1 MSTEFVNEHIRSLER
16 PDGARIAYG
25 IIRADGPRPLLALA
39 HGMGSNMTRWSG
51 FFGQTALKASWDLL
65 RLDLR
70 GHGGSPWRGPTGME
84 IWAEDLAAI
93 LDAEGYDRAVV
104 GGHCLGANFAMEFA
118 HRKPDRTRGLV
129 LVEPMPRSAQ
139 AGALRRLQPLAPLI
153 RLAAGAVRALNAIGI
168 RRRRVEHL
176 DLMALDTAT
185 RIAMAS
191 ERSARAMTR
200 IYASPFFDL
209 RYMTT
214 AAYLQDIV
222 ELWRSVPP
230 LGAIGVPALALV
242 STGRHFT
249 DPSLVQQTMAA
260 MPRLTLK
267 RIEALHWIPTEQP
280 QAMREAIEQW
290 CERL

>member
-1 MSTEFVNEHIRSLER
+1 MSGNAGEAIHALDR
-16 PDGARIAYG
+16 PDGARIAYAIVRG
-25 IIRADGPRPLLALA
+25 DGPRPLLVLT
-39 HGMGSNMTRWSG
+39 HGMGSNMSRWSE
-51 FFGQTALKASWDLL
+51 FFEQTSLKASWDLL
-65 RLDLR
+65 RFDLR
-70 GHGGSPWRGPTGME
+70 GHGDLPWRGPTGME
-84 IWAEDLAAI
+84 IWCEDLAAI
-93 LDAEGYDRAVV
+93 LDAEHRARAVV
-104 GGHCLGANFAMEFA
+104 GGHCLGANFALEFA

-139 AGALRRLQPLAPLI
+139 VGALRLLQPLAPLT

-168 RRRRVEHL
+168 RRGREEHL
-176 DLMALDTAT
+176 DLMALDAAT

-222 ELWRSVPP
+222 ELWRAVPP
-230 LGAIGVPALALV
+230 LGAIEVPALALV

-249 DPSLVQQTMAA
+249 DPLLVQQVMAA
-260 MPRLTLK
+260 MPHLTPK
-267 RIEALHWIPTEQP
+267 RIEAMHWIPTEQP
-280 QAMREAIEQW
+280 QAMREAIDQW
-290 CERL
+290 CGRL